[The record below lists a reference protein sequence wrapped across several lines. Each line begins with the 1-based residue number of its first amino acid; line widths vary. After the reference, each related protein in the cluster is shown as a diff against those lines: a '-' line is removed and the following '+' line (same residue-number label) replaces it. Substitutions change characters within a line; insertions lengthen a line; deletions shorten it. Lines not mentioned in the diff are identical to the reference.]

1 MAPSNHF
8 HEQLASVNSAY
19 SVHLKKQADLL
30 KTLWQQTSQINL
42 KNTASLDSILDIVHD
57 LHGQGLTFGYP
68 EISDL
73 AEKLEASL
81 LQIKRASASDS
92 DKTYKQIDEYI
103 NALIN
108 AAFDKPSS
116 SHLFKD
122 PSSITDIDSHK
133 PGRTRSEKPK
143 QILLIEDAGIL
154 RHRISISLK
163 QAGYEI
169 IEAVDGHSGLEI
181 AYKTTPDLILLDL
194 MLPDID
200 GFEVHKKIRTH
211 DDLINVP
218 LIFLTSINRVSISQI
233 QTALSYGI
241 TDYISKP
248 FIMDNLMS
256 KIKTHL
262 V

>member
-8 HEQLASVNSAY
+8 HEQLASVKSAY
-19 SVHLKKQADLL
+19 AVHLKKQVDLL
-30 KTLWQQTSQINL
+30 KTLWQQTTQTSLHN
-42 KNTASLDSILDIVHD
+42 ASSLDSKLDIVHD
-57 LHGQGLTFGYP
+57 LHGQGLIFGYP

-73 AEKLEASL
+73 AGKLETAL
-81 LQIKRASASDS
+81 LQIKRTGASGS
-92 DKTYKQIDEYI
+92 DKTYKEIDEYI

-108 AAFDKPSS
+108 AAFAQPSS

-122 PSSITDIDSHK
+122 PSSITDINNHK
-133 PGRTRSEKPK
+133 PGDARGEKPK

-154 RHRISISLK
+154 RHRISISLN
-163 QAGYEI
+163 QAGYEV
-169 IEAVDGHSGLEI
+169 IEAVDGNSGIEM
-181 AYKTTPDLILLDL
+181 AYQLTPDLILLDL

-218 LIFLTSINRVSISQI
+218 LIFLTSISRVSISQI